1 MSSEARNQLKQS
13 NYLINNEFEQLSFF
27 EHTYKSYRPF
37 SRLTKKIGFDSTFDF
52 GKKISINLSE
62 NANYGDLITTSN
74 KNYESINKD
83 TTDSF
88 FDLANIQIIGDD
100 KRSRLNIFQA
110 KKRNFPLKINMLEN
124 HPFSSQVFL
133 PFNATGFL
141 VLVAPIGNKPKIDL
155 IEIFK
160 VSGGDGINFNPKV
173 WHFPLISLENEKYI
187 TIDKK
192 DADNNIEIYNF
203 EQSEIFELNYE

>member
-1 MSSEARNQLKQS
+1 
-13 NYLINNEFEQLSFF
+13 
-27 EHTYKSYRPF
+27 
-37 SRLTKKIGFDSTFDF
+37 
-52 GKKISINLSE
+52 
-62 NANYGDLITTSN
+62 
-74 KNYESINKD
+74 
-83 TTDSF
+83 
-88 FDLANIQIIGDD
+88 
-100 KRSRLNIFQA
+100 
-110 KKRNFPLKINMLEN
+110 MLEN

-173 WHFPLISLENEKYI
+173 WHFPLISIENEKYI

-192 DADNNIEIYNF
+192 EADNNIEIYNF

>member
-1 MSSEARNQLKQS
+1 M
-13 NYLINNEFEQLSFF
+13 NY
-27 EHTYKSYRPF
+27 
-37 SRLTKKIGFDSTFDF
+37 KI
-52 GKKISINLSE
+52 KNISKE
-62 NANYGDLITTSN
+62 NFKNYGDLITTSN

-141 VLVAPIGNKPKIDL
+141 VLVAPIGLSL
-155 IEIFK
+155 IHI
-160 VSGGDGINFNPKV
+160 
-173 WHFPLISLENEKYI
+173 
-187 TIDKK
+187 
-192 DADNNIEIYNF
+192 
-203 EQSEIFELNYE
+203 

>member
-1 MSSEARNQLKQS
+1 M
-13 NYLINNEFEQLSFF
+13 NY
-27 EHTYKSYRPF
+27 
-37 SRLTKKIGFDSTFDF
+37 KI
-52 GKKISINLSE
+52 KNISKE
-62 NANYGDLITTSN
+62 NFKNYGDLITTSN

-160 VSGGDGINFNPKV
+160 VSGGG
-173 WHFPLISLENEKYI
+173 
-187 TIDKK
+187 T
-192 DADNNIEIYNF
+192 
-203 EQSEIFELNYE
+203 

>member
-1 MSSEARNQLKQS
+1 MKV
-13 NYLINNEFEQLSFF
+13 LI
-27 EHTYKSYRPF
+27 
-37 SRLTKKIGFDSTFDF
+37 KIQP
-52 GKKISINLSE
+52 I
-62 NANYGDLITTSN
+62 
-74 KNYESINKD
+74 
-83 TTDSF
+83 SF

-160 VSGGDGINFNPKV
+160 VSGGDGINFNPKSMA
-173 WHFPLISLENEKYI
+173 FSSNIS
-187 TIDKK
+187 
-192 DADNNIEIYNF
+192 
-203 EQSEIFELNYE
+203 